1 VEIPGI
7 PDSIPR
13 SRVVELVE
21 ALGLDIRDLRSF
33 SVNRHAVQAEVFA
46 RNEQG
51 HPYMDGEDIAIHRIT
66 IPIRDEA
73 DPTVVGWEFVERV
86 RGYDGPGSV

>member
-1 VEIPGI
+1 MEIPGI

-13 SRVVELVE
+13 ARIVELVE

-33 SVNRHAVQAEVFA
+33 SVTVHAIEAEMFA

-51 HPYMDGEDIAIHRIT
+51 HRCLDGEDIAIHRIV
-66 IPIRDEA
+66 IPIRDEP
-73 DPTVVGWEFVERV
+73 DPTVVGWELVERV